1 MERNIRL
8 LDLLQ
13 QGSSRVGGGGDHGDG
28 DLGDGDHGD
37 GDHGGDDHGD
47 GDHGDH
53 GDGDHGH
60 GHGECVGFA
69 LYFIGTLLIS
79 NKLKF
84 QI

>member
-13 QGSSRVGGGGDHGDG
+13 QGSSRVGGGGDHGG
-28 DLGDGDHGD
+28 D
-37 GDHGGDDHGD
+37 DHGGDDHGD
-47 GDHGDH
+47 GDYGCGD
-53 GDGDHGH
+53 
-60 GHGECVGFA
+60 GECVGFA
-69 LYFIGTLLIS
+69 LYFIGTLLIF

>member
-13 QGSSRVGGGGDHGDG
+13 QGSSRVGG
-28 DLGDGDHGD
+28 DGDHD
-37 GDHGGDDHGD
+37 GDDHGD
-47 GDHGDH
+47 A
-53 GDGDHGH
+53 DHGH
-60 GHGECVGFA
+60 GDGECVGFA
-69 LYFIGTLLIS
+69 LYFIGTLLIF

>member
-13 QGSSRVGGGGDHGDG
+13 QGSSRVGGGGDHGYG
-28 DLGDGDHGD
+28 DHGDGDHGD
-37 GDHGGDDHGD
+37 GDHGGAD
-47 GDHGDH
+47 
-53 GDGDHGH
+53 
-60 GHGECVGFA
+60 GECVGFA

>member
-13 QGSSRVGGGGDHGDG
+13 QGSSRVGGGGDHGD
-28 DLGDGDHGD
+28 
-37 GDHGGDDHGD
+37 
-47 GDHGDH
+47 GDH

>member
-28 DLGDGDHGD
+28 DLGDGD
-37 GDHGGDDHGD
+37 
-47 GDHGDH
+47 
-53 GDGDHGH
+53 
-60 GHGECVGFA
+60 GECVGFA